1 MMRKFAFIALLIAF
15 SAGPASAGI
24 SFIGRATGTTS
35 ATLPAFNAG
44 DFAIVFAFRDG
55 STVAPTTPAGWT
67 NILAPAGA
75 NTCSMKLGFRILQTG
90 DTTTGTWTNA
100 TSVVVHVYRGVT
112 AIGGSAS
119 ASGASTTVSYPALT
133 MQAAQGTS
141 WVAGFAGHRSVD
153 TALETPPTGMINR
166 SDVVDAT
173 DEAAGHDTNGGVT
186 SWTLQTV
193 SVGGTSSGWFGS
205 TVELIATSNTPANT
219 LAQDNFNR
227 LDGGLGTSWTTV
239 TAVDAPTIV
248 SGSLRDPATG
258 GTDAEAFY
266 NAASLPDDQWAQ
278 VYVLKAITAT
288 SRGVGVLLRQDPA
301 GTRTHYRVMVE
312 GPLGATATVAIQKH
326 VSGTFTPLTSTTTT
340 VNQGDVLYGEVQ
352 GSTLVAKVNG
362 TQVLSTTDTEIPSG
376 AAAGIVVFV
385 DAGTTA
391 DAIVDDWFAGNFAA
405 PPSGAPS
412 QLPTL
417 GCCNL
422 IRLIA
427 PFWRETR

>member
-1 MMRKFAFIALLIAF
+1 MA
-15 SAGPASAGI
+15 I
-24 SFIGRATGTTS
+24 SFIGQATGTTS

-44 DFAIVFAFRDG
+44 DFAIVFAFNAG
-55 STVAPTTPAGWT
+55 STTAPTTPTGWT

-100 TSVVVHVYRGVT
+100 TLVVVHVYRGVT

-153 TALETPPTGMINR
+153 TALETPPTGMTNR
-166 SDVVDAT
+166 SDVVNTA
-173 DEAAGHDTNGGVT
+173 EGAGHDTNGGVT
-186 SWTLQTV
+186 SWSLQTV

-205 TVELIATSNTPANT
+205 TVELIATSDTPANT

-239 TAVDAPTIV
+239 TGTDAPTIV

-266 NAASLPDDQWAQ
+266 NAASLPNDQWAQ
-278 VYVLKAITAT
+278 VHVLKAITGT
-288 SRGVGVLLRQDPA
+288 SRAVGVLLRQDPA
-301 GTRTHYRVMVE
+301 GARTHYRVTAA
-312 GPLGATATVAIQKH
+312 GPLGTTATVAIQKH
-326 VSGTFTPLTSTTTT
+326 VSGTFTSLATVTTT

-362 TQVLSTTDTEIPSG
+362 TQVLSTTDTQIPSG

-385 DAGTTA
+385 DTGTTA

-405 PPSGAPS
+405 PPSGQIP
-412 QLPTL
+412 PTVL
-417 GCCNL
+417 ALCGVGQ
-422 IRLIA
+422 
-427 PFWRETR
+427 